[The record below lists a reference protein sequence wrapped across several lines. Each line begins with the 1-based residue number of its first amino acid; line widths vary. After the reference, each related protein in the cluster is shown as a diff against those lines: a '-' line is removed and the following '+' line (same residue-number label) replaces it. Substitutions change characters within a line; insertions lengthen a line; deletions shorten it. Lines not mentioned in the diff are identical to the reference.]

1 MKMKGKVCDV
11 QWDDSE
17 GVELM
22 KSHTDFLEMAN
33 DKKEGN
39 VLVALYLLTEPWYD
53 DRLNTI
59 GTILPVLEVGA
70 ALAPAGGNETTS
82 LPRDFFEALIF

>member
-22 KSHTDFLEMAN
+22 KSHTDFLELAN
-33 DKKEGN
+33 DKKKGN

-53 DRLNTI
+53 DRLNKI
-59 GTILPVLEVGA
+59 ATILPVLEVGA
-70 ALAPAGGNETTS
+70 ALAPAGGNETTDRKS
-82 LPRDFFEALIF
+82 VV